1 MSPTPGLSP
10 EQRSHIITKALQ
22 ARDGSYSPYSLFR
35 VGACLLGQK
44 DGQYTTG
51 ANVENASYGVTICA
65 ERTAIVKAVADRSSV
80 TFLQTES
87 PTRRFVG
94 LAIASDLNGVCSPCG
109 LCRQTLR
116 EFCPLDMPILL
127 VPANYSEQTKTVTAR
142 EAKEHGDKGVLVVTT
157 LDELLPLSFG
167 PEDLALPRQG

>member
-65 ERTAIVKAVADRSSV
+65 ERTAIVKAV
-80 TFLQTES
+80 TES